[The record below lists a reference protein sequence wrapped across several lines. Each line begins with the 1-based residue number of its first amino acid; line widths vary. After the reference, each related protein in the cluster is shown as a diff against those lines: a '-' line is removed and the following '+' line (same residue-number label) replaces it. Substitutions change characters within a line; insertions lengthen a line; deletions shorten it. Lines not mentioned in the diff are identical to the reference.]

1 MKKPRRE
8 TTSKRQ
14 DNNTYTIGE
23 LSQQA
28 DVTPRTIRFYVA
40 EGLLPPPLGAGR
52 AATYT
57 ADHLVRLELIKSLKD
72 EFLPL
77 AEIRDLLAGLTV
89 TEIEEL
95 LAQKRRPLPSPR
107 PENAREYIRTL
118 LQTDPETADSPV
130 MLRQAVTSHKKA
142 RTAPNVSP
150 PALDRVREGL
160 PGAEP
165 ASTWGRISLHPD
177 VELNIRHPPTDPRTP
192 ARIQQLLKAAR
203 RLFKS

>member
-1 MKKPRRE
+1 MTKQCGE
-8 TTSKRQ
+8 TMSKRQ

-57 ADHLVRLELIKSLKD
+57 ADHLVRLELIKLLKD

-95 LAQKRRPLPSPR
+95 LAQKRRPLPPPR
-107 PENAREYIRTL
+107 PENAREYIRAL
-118 LQTDPETADSPV
+118 LQTDLE
-130 MLRQAVTSHKKA
+130 AVEY
-142 RTAPNVSP
+142 R
-150 PALDRVREGL
+150 LGL
-160 PGAEP
+160 A
-165 ASTWGRISLHPD
+165 GRRPD
-177 VELNIRHPPTDPRTP
+177 ERCDIGHRD
-192 ARIQQLLKAAR
+192 
-203 RLFKS
+203 